1 MTKKNKE
8 KKNLESESFSEKKSA
23 KNTESKTIKEDIKI
37 EKKIE
42 KLEKELEI
50 AKEEKLRLLAEME
63 NLRKRFE
70 KEKTES
76 IKYGSSNLARDILTP
91 CDNLVR
97 ALHTI
102 KEEEKENKNSQNLID
117 GLEMIY
123 QEILSILKKHGIEK
137 ITALNKK
144 FNHDYH
150 QAMLEIDTDDIESGV
165 VVKELQAGYTMH
177 GRLLRPAMVGV
188 SKKKEEKNK

>member
-1 MTKKNKE
+1 MLKNCQDLNVEMEPHIFAHFLPSKKNDDV
-8 KKNLESESFSEKKSA
+8 SDGFRRV
-23 KNTESKTIKEDIKI
+23 T
-37 EKKIE
+37 
-42 KLEKELEI
+42 
-50 AKEEKLRLLAEME
+50 
-63 NLRKRFE
+63 FQ
-70 KEKTES
+70 
-76 IKYGSSNLARDILTP
+76 
-91 CDNLVR
+91 
-97 ALHTI
+97 
-102 KEEEKENKNSQNLID
+102 KENKNSQNLID

-150 QAMLEIDTDDIESGV
+150 QAMLEIDTDDVESGV

>member
-150 QAMLEIDTDDIESGV
+150 QAMLEIDTDDVESGV

>member
-1 MTKKNKE
+1 
-8 KKNLESESFSEKKSA
+8 
-23 KNTESKTIKEDIKI
+23 
-37 EKKIE
+37 
-42 KLEKELEI
+42 
-50 AKEEKLRLLAEME
+50 ME
-63 NLRKRFE
+63 
-70 KEKTES
+70 
-76 IKYGSSNLARDILTP
+76 
-91 CDNLVR
+91 
-97 ALHTI
+97 
-102 KEEEKENKNSQNLID
+102 ENKNSQNLID

-150 QAMLEIDTDDIESGV
+150 QAMLEIDTNDVESGV